1 MVLFDPEGEVVDGGQ
16 DVLELNLFVTK
27 GFVRVFK
34 QVRPGL
40 DNQGPYLCPMPRL
53 DVARRVTNKDA
64 LFFGDSKPVL
74 QEL

>member
-1 MVLFDPEGEVVDGGQ
+1 MVLFYPEGDVIDGGQ
-16 DVLELNLFVTK
+16 DVLELDLFVAK
-27 GFVRVFK
+27 GFGRVLE
-34 QVRPGL
+34 QVWPGL